1 MELKIN
7 SMTNFK
13 KYFTPAEAKRT
24 LPLVRK
30 IVNDILL
37 QSEKLKELNYLSG
50 EAISDG
56 AKIKFH
62 AEKIDEY
69 FNELEDLGC
78 FYKDWNFTIGLV
90 DFPSIINDEEA
101 FLCWRSDESEIL
113 YYHSINEGY
122 AGRKLIPKNLF
133 EE

>member
-1 MELKIN
+1 MPK
-7 SMTNFK
+7 FK

-37 QSEKLKELNYLSG
+37 QGEKLKELNYLAG
-50 EAISDG
+50 EEIG
-56 AKIKFH
+56 GGTKIKLH
-62 AEKIDEY
+62 PEKIDEY
-69 FNELEDLGC
+69 FHEFEDLGC

-90 DFPSIINDEEA
+90 DFPSIIDDEEA
-101 FLCWRSDESEIL
+101 FLCRRSDESEIL

-122 AGRKLIPKNLF
+122 ACRKLIPKIY
-133 EE
+133 